1 KWPPIMPSA
10 ACTTGLICARFNTP
24 RSAAVLVFR
33 TLFSKSLTRERKR
46 MANEQ
51 DLGLSRRDFVQ
62 SAVSGAALAAV
73 PIGVFAATPAK
84 EADKAAVLA
93 QIPKMHA
100 ANIKRLQE
108 WIALPSIAAENRNFP
123 QGPEY
128 MAKLAQDAG
137 FTNVKLVPTSGKSG
151 VFGKIDAGAK
161 TTMAIYFMYDVKQFV
176 PEEWSS
182 PPLEARLVQKEGLG
196 TVCMGRGA
204 VNQKGPENSFLSAL
218 LAFKAAGKKLPV
230 NLVLV
235 CEGEEEIASPHF
247 HDIVTHPEVL
257 PELKKC
263 VAVFLPEAGQDRD
276 GGVQVSLGAKGVV
289 ELELISSG
297 EEWGRGPAHDVH
309 SSLEAQVD
317 SPTWHLVQAL
327 NTLVEKDGHT
337 PAVEGFFE
345 KAKPLTAAQEQMIKD
360 HAAKT
365 AESTVKKA
373 LGVQHWVHD
382 KNWVDSLM
390 LLESRPTIN
399 IEGLVAG
406 YTGPGGKTVLPHK
419 AVAKIDMRLVP
430 DMTAADTLAK
440 LKAHLAKNGFAD
452 IEVNMS
458 GGYNPTTTDG
468 NSKLIQTQL
477 ATYRQLGLDPQL
489 WPRSA
494 GSWPGYVFTD
504 APLSLP
510 AGHFG
515 LGHGTGAHAPDEYY
529 LIESTNPK
537 VQGLDGAVASFV
549 DYLYALA

>member
-1 KWPPIMPSA
+1 MADEAGI
-10 ACTTGLICARFNTP
+10 GFN
-24 RSAAVLVFR
+24 
-33 TLFSKSLTRERKR
+33 
-46 MANEQ
+46 
-51 DLGLSRRDFVQ
+51 RRDFVQ
-62 SAVSGAALAAV
+62 GAVSGAMLAAV
-73 PIGVFAATPAK
+73 PTAAFAADTANDS
-84 EADKAAVLA
+84 DKAAVLA

-100 ANIKRLQE
+100 VNIKRLQE

-123 QGPEY
+123 QGPEH

-137 FTNVKLVPTSGKSG
+137 FTGVKLVPTSGKPG

-218 LAFKAAGKKLPV
+218 MAFKAAGKKLPV
-230 NLVLV
+230 NVVLV

-247 HDIVTHPEVL
+247 QEVIKNPEVMA
-257 PELKKC
+257 ELKKC
-263 VAVFLPEAGQDRD
+263 AGVFMPEAGQDRD

-297 EEWGRGPAHDVH
+297 EKWGRGPAHDVH

-327 NTLVEKDGHT
+327 NTLIEKDGHT

-345 KAKPLTAAQEQMIKD
+345 KAKPLADWQVQLIRE

-365 AESTVKKA
+365 AENTVKQQ

-382 KNWVDSLM
+382 KNWPDSLL

-430 DMTAADTLAK
+430 DMTASDTLAK
-440 LKAHLAKNGFAD
+440 LKAHLAKHGFAD

-458 GGYNPTTTDG
+458 GGYNPTQTDPD
-468 NSKLIQTQL
+468 SKLIKTQL
-477 ATYRQLGLDPQL
+477 ATYRRLGLEPLL

-537 VQGLDGAVASFV
+537 IQGLDGAVASFV
-549 DYLYALA
+549 EYLYALG

>member
-1 KWPPIMPSA
+1 
-10 ACTTGLICARFNTP
+10 
-24 RSAAVLVFR
+24 
-33 TLFSKSLTRERKR
+33 
-46 MANEQ
+46 MAKDR
-51 DLGLSRRDFVQ
+51 DLEFSRRDFVQ
-62 SAVSGAALAAV
+62 GAVSGVALAAV
-73 PIGVFAATPAK
+73 PTGVLSAAPAK
-84 EADKAAVLA
+84 DSDKAAVLA

-123 QGPEY
+123 QGPEH

-137 FTNVKLVPTSGKSG
+137 FTAVKLIPTAGKPG
-151 VFGKIDAGAK
+151 VFGKIDAGAR

-218 LAFKAAGKKLPV
+218 MAFKAAGIKLPV

-247 HDIVTHPEVL
+247 QEVVKNPEVIA
-257 PELKKC
+257 ELKKC
-263 VAVFLPEAGQDRD
+263 AGVFMPQAGQDRD
-276 GGVQVSLGAKGVV
+276 GGVEVSLGAKGVV

-297 EEWGRGPAHDVH
+297 EKWGRGPAHDVH

-317 SPTWHLVQAL
+317 SPSWHLIQAL
-327 NTLVEKDGHT
+327 YTLVEKDGHT

-345 KAKPLTAAQEQMIKD
+345 KAKPLTAAQEQMIKE

-365 AESTVKKA
+365 SESTVKKA

-382 KNWVDSLM
+382 KNWLDSLM
-390 LLESRPTIN
+390 LLESKPTIN
-399 IEGLVAG
+399 IEGLVGG

-430 DMTAADTLAK
+430 DMTASDTLAK
-440 LKAHLAKNGFAD
+440 LKAHLAKHGFGD

-458 GGYNPTTTDG
+458 GGYNPTTTDPD
-468 NSKLIQTQL
+468 SKLIKTQL
-477 ATYRQLGLDPQL
+477 ATYRKLGLDPQL

-537 VQGLDGAVASFV
+537 IQGLDGAVASFV
-549 DYLYALA
+549 EYLYALS

>member
-1 KWPPIMPSA
+1 M
-10 ACTTGLICARFNTP
+10 
-24 RSAAVLVFR
+24 
-33 TLFSKSLTRERKR
+33 
-46 MANEQ
+46 
-51 DLGLSRRDFVQ
+51 GLSRREFVQ
-62 SAVSGAALAAV
+62 GAVAGVVLTAAPGTALAAFD
-73 PIGVFAATPAK
+73 GDN
-84 EADKAAVLA
+84 ADKQAVLA

-123 QGPEY
+123 QGPEH
-128 MAKLAQDAG
+128 MAKLARDAG
-137 FTNVKLVPTSGKSG
+137 FSGVKLIPTSGKAG
-151 VFGKIDAGAK
+151 VFGRIDAGVR
-161 TTMAIYFMYDVKQFV
+161 TTVGIYFMYDVKQFV

-218 LAFKAAGKKLPV
+218 MAFKAAGKKLPV

-247 HDIVTHPEVL
+247 QEVIKNPEVMA
-257 PELKKC
+257 ELKKC
-263 VAVFLPEAGQDRD
+263 AGVFMPEAGQDRD

-297 EEWGRGPAHDVH
+297 EKWGRGPAHDVH

-337 PAVEGFFE
+337 PAVEGFFD
-345 KAKPLTAAQEQMIKD
+345 KVKPLNAVQQKMVQE

-365 AESTVKKA
+365 AESTVKQV

-382 KNWVDSLM
+382 ANWQDSLA
-390 LLESRPTIN
+390 LLVSKPTIN

-406 YTGPGGKTVLPHK
+406 YTGPGGKTVLPHR

-440 LKAHLAKNGFAD
+440 LQAHLAAKGFPD

-458 GGYNPTTTDG
+458 GGYDPTQTDPA
-468 NSKLIQTQL
+468 SKLIKTQL
-477 ATYRQLGLDPQL
+477 ALYRKLGLDPQL

-494 GSWPGYVFTD
+494 GSWPGYVFTS

-549 DYLYALA
+549 EYLYALA